1 MPVVKKPGADT
12 LVYFWFAVGL
22 AVLGMVI
29 QQIGAVMMLNG
40 SLELNVLEVTT
51 LHLVAWGC
59 YAGSAIF
66 TIVVMHKA
74 LAMLIYLVHHR
85 RPLPPRRMPVI
96 RDAPVTAQTAE
107 AAATGQASAAP
118 SAMADPLDQDE
129 PPSGAKLKTFPR
141 QALGA
146 PAPQARHP
154 RSRRQNPSNGNDPA

>member
-85 RPLPPRRMPVI
+85 RPLPPRRMPAI

-129 PPSGAKLKTFPR
+129 PPSGAKPKTFPR

-146 PAPQARHP
+146 VQPQPQQQGAKHQDT
-154 RSRRQNPSNGNDPA
+154 RSGKGLA

>member
-22 AVLGMVI
+22 AALGMVI

-107 AAATGQASAAP
+107 AAATGQAPAAP

-129 PPSGAKLKTFPR
+129 PPSGAKPETFPR

-146 PAPQARHP
+146 VQPQPQQQGAKHQDT
-154 RSRRQNPSNGNDPA
+154 RSGKRLA

>member
-29 QQIGAVMMLNG
+29 QQIGAIMMLNG
-40 SLELNVLEVTT
+40 ALKLNILEVTT

-59 YAGSAIF
+59 YTGALIF

-74 LAMLIYLVHHR
+74 IAMLIYLVHHH
-85 RPLPPRRMPVI
+85 RPLPPRTGAVI
-96 RDAPVTAQTAE
+96 RDAPVTAQTPDTATAGQTPG
-107 AAATGQASAAP
+107 AAK
-118 SAMADPLDQDE
+118 AMEDPLGKEE

-146 PAPQARHP
+146 VQPQDQQQGAKH
-154 RSRRQNPSNGNDPA
+154 QNTRNGKDLA

>member
-29 QQIGAVMMLNG
+29 QQIGAIMMLKG
-40 SLELNVLEVTT
+40 ALELNILEVTT

-59 YAGSAIF
+59 YTGALIF

-74 LAMLIYLVHHR
+74 IAMLIYLVHHQ
-85 RPLPPRRMPVI
+85 RPLPPRTGAVI

-107 AAATGQASAAP
+107 AAATGQASTAP
-118 SAMADPLDQDE
+118 LAMADPLEQDE
-129 PPSGAKLKTFPR
+129 PPSGAKPKTLPR
-141 QALGA
+141 QAPGA
-146 PAPQARHP
+146 VQPQPQQQGAKHQGT
-154 RSRRQNPSNGNDPA
+154 RSGKGLA